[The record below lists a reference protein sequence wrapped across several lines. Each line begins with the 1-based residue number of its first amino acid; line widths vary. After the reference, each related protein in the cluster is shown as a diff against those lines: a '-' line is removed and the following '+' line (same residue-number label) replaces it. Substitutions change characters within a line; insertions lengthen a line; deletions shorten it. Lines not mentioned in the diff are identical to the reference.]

1 VDLLES
7 TSDAVVTTVINKF
20 VAAVKSVK
28 KPLVSH
34 DIFVLIDE

>member
-1 VDLLES
+1 VELLES

-20 VAAVKSVK
+20 EAAVKKIK
-28 KPLVSH
+28 KPLTSH